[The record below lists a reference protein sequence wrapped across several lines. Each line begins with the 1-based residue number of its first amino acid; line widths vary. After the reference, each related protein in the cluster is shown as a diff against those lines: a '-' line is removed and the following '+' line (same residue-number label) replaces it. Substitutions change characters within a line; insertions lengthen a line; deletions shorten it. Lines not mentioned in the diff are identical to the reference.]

1 MSTADYLLSQPS
13 IEERLKRQGSLYDRV
28 MQDSVVD
35 KFLEAQTPEAQG
47 QYNQVNP
54 KQKLVIKTHSSGK
67 TQVFLKHGVIVK
79 TIDDTR
85 THSVTKRKRWWLP
98 W

>member
-1 MSTADYLLSQPS
+1 MSM
-13 IEERLKRQGSLYDRV
+13 IEWFENRESMEDRLKRQGSVYDQV
-28 MQDSVVD
+28 AKNSLIN
-35 KFLEAQTPEAQG
+35 KYLEAQTPEAQG
-47 QYNQVNP
+47 QYNQANP

-67 TQVFLKHGVIVK
+67 TQVFMRNRVIIK